1 MSIPAPA
8 SRTEKGLPNGFD
20 DPAFRRT
27 RTRNWLV
34 LGFLYAA
41 FYMSRYNFAAVMV
54 NLSATFGWSNTDLG
68 IFETAMPL
76 VYGLSVV
83 FNGPIAD
90 RIGGRKAFLFGALG
104 VVVMNLLFGLCI
116 SFVAVPAVMVGKGH
130 DAHVLTEAV
139 LTHGFQPRSLL
150 LLMATIWGANG
161 YFQSFGALSIVKVN
175 AQWFHVRERGTFAGI
190 FGVLIRFGLILAF
203 SVVPAIATVLP
214 LQYAFW
220 IPGVFVGVLF
230 VLNYLFMR
238 DSPLDAGFTDLD
250 TGDAQGVSDGKPSSL
265 RFVLKTVFAS
275 PVTWTIALGS
285 MMIGMVRRSTIDSWY
300 PKYFKEVHLG
310 DPTASLASYI
320 PYQSATW
327 GIALMGIA
335 GGFAFGIASD
345 RIFKGRR
352 APVVF
357 IGFVGMAVILALFGL
372 IDRMGAGP
380 WGAALCLPLL
390 SIFVNGAHA
399 MIGGAASMDFGG
411 RKAAATAAGLFDG
424 MQYLASSLVGIGMGY
439 TLDRWGWKAW
449 QFVPIPFAIVGAL
462 LMLRIWNATPK
473 GRPAH

>member
-8 SRTEKGLPNGFD
+8 AGLPAGFE
-20 DPAFRRT
+20 DPAFRSA

-54 NLSATFGWSNTDLG
+54 NLAGTFGWTNTELG

-104 VVVMNLLFGLCI
+104 VVVMNVLFGLCI
-116 SFVAVPAVMVGKGH
+116 SFVDVPAVMIGKGH
-130 DAHVLTEAV
+130 DAHVVTAAV
-139 LTHGFQPRSLL
+139 LRHGFQSRTIL
-150 LLMATIWGANG
+150 LLMAVIWGANG

-203 SVVPAIATVLP
+203 SAVPAIATVLP

-220 IPGVFVGVLF
+220 VPGAAVGVLF

-265 RFVLKTVFAS
+265 GFVLRTVFAS
-275 PVTWTIALGS
+275 RVTWIIAGGS
-285 MMIGMVRRSTIDSWY
+285 MMVGMVRRSTIDSWY
-300 PKYFKEVHLG
+300 PKYFKEVYLG
-310 DPTASLASYI
+310 DPTASLASYV
-320 PYQSATW
+320 PYQTAAW
-327 GIALMGIA
+327 GIALLGIG
-335 GGFAFGIASD
+335 GGFAFGMTSD
-345 RIFKGRR
+345 RVFKGRR
-352 APVVF
+352 APVIF
-357 IGFVGMAVILALFGL
+357 FGFVGMAVMLGLFGL
-372 IDRMGAGP
+372 ADRIGGSP
-380 WGAALCLPLL
+380 WVAAACLPVL
-390 SIFVNGAHA
+390 SVFVNGAHG

-449 QFVPIPFAIVGAL
+449 QFVPIPFAVVGAL
-462 LMLRIWNATPK
+462 LMTRIWYATPK

>member
-1 MSIPAPA
+1 MTPTAPVVA
-8 SRTEKGLPNGFD
+8 SPLGFD
-20 DPAFRRT
+20 DPAFKKT
-27 RTRNWLV
+27 RTLNWLV

-41 FYMSRYNFAAVMV
+41 FYMSRYNFAAVMT
-54 NLSATFGWSNTDLG
+54 NLSGTFGWTNTQLG
-68 IFETAMPL
+68 IFETMMPL

-90 RIGGRKAFLFGALG
+90 RVGGRKAFLFGAGG
-104 VVVMNLLFGLCI
+104 VVIMNALFGLCI
-116 SFVAVPAVMVGKGH
+116 SFVETPAVMAGKGH
-130 DAHVLTEAV
+130 DAHVVTAAV
-139 LTHGFQPRSLL
+139 LKHGLDAQTLL
-150 LLMATIWGANG
+150 VAMATIWGING

-203 SVVPAIATVLP
+203 SGVPALAAVLP

-220 IPGVFVGVLF
+220 VPSVVVAVLF
-230 VLNYLFMR
+230 VLNVLYMR
-238 DSPLDAGFTDLD
+238 DSPQDAGFADLD
-250 TGDAQGVSDGKPSSL
+250 TGDAHGVSDGKPSDLKS
-265 RFVLKTVFAS
+265 VLKTVFAS

-310 DPTASLASYI
+310 DPAANLASYV
-320 PYQSATW
+320 PYQATVW
-327 GIALMGIA
+327 GIAILGIA

-345 RIFKGRR
+345 RIYKGRR
-352 APVVF
+352 APVIF
-357 IGFVGMAVILALFGL
+357 FGFVGMVVLLAVFGL
-372 IDRMGAGP
+372 ADRIGLGP
-380 WGAALCLPLL
+380 WVPALLLPVL
-390 SIFVNGAHA
+390 SVFVNGAHG

-439 TLDRWGWKAW
+439 TLDHWGWKAW
-449 QFVPIPFAIVGAL
+449 PFVPIPFAIVGAL
-462 LMLRIWNATPK
+462 LMTRIWHAMPK
-473 GRPAH
+473 GRAAH

>member
-1 MSIPAPA
+1 
-8 SRTEKGLPNGFD
+8 
-20 DPAFRRT
+20 
-27 RTRNWLV
+27 
-34 LGFLYAA
+34 
-41 FYMSRYNFAAVMV
+41 MSRYNFAAVMT
-54 NLSATFGWSNTDLG
+54 NLAGTFGWTNTDLG

-90 RIGGRKAFLFGALG
+90 RIGGRKAFLFGAVG
-104 VVVMNLLFGLCI
+104 VVVMNLLFGECI
-116 SFVAVPAVMVGKGH
+116 TFVDVPAVVVGKGH
-130 DAHVLTEAV
+130 DAHVVTAAV
-139 LTHGFQPRSLL
+139 LKHGFHSRTLL

-203 SVVPAIATVLP
+203 SAVPAIATVLP

-220 IPGVFVGVLF
+220 IPGLAVGVLF

-238 DSPLDAGFTDLD
+238 DSPLDAGFSDLD

-300 PKYFKEVHLG
+300 PKYFKEIHLG
-310 DPTASLASYI
+310 DATASLASYA
-320 PYQSATW
+320 PYQTAAW

-345 RIFKGRR
+345 RVFKGRR

-357 IGFVGMAVILALFGL
+357 FGFTGMAVVLLVFGA
-372 IDRMGAGP
+372 IDRAGAGP
-380 WGAALCLPLL
+380 WGAALCLPVL

-439 TLDRWGWKAW
+439 TLDHWGWKAW
-449 QFVPIPFAIVGAL
+449 QFVPVPFAIVGAL
-462 LMLRIWNATPK
+462 LMTRIWSAVPK
-473 GRPAH
+473 GRSAH

>member
-1 MSIPAPA
+1 MI
-8 SRTEKGLPNGFD
+8 
-20 DPAFRRT
+20 
-27 RTRNWLV
+27 
-34 LGFLYAA
+34 
-41 FYMSRYNFAAVMV
+41 
-54 NLSATFGWSNTDLG
+54 
-68 IFETAMPL
+68 
-76 VYGLSVV
+76 
-83 FNGPIAD
+83 
-90 RIGGRKAFLFGALG
+90 
-104 VVVMNLLFGLCI
+104 
-116 SFVAVPAVMVGKGH
+116 GKGH
-130 DAHVLTEAV
+130 GAHVVTAAV
-139 LTHGFQPRSLL
+139 LKHGFESRSLL
-150 LLMATIWGANG
+150 LLMAAIWGANG

-220 IPGVFVGVLF
+220 IPGVAVGVLF

-238 DSPLDAGFTDLD
+238 DSPLEAGFADLD
-250 TGDAQGVSDGKPSSL
+250 TGDAQGTSDGKPSSL
-265 RFVLKTVFAS
+265 SFVLKTVFAS

-300 PKYFKEVHLG
+300 PKYFKEIHLG
-310 DPTASLASYI
+310 DSTASLASYA
-320 PYQSATW
+320 PYQTAAW

-345 RIFKGRR
+345 RVFKGRR
-352 APVVF
+352 APAVF
-357 IGFVGMAVILALFGL
+357 FGFAGMAVMLTVFGL
-372 IDRMGAGP
+372 IDRAGAGP

-424 MQYLASSLVGIGMGY
+424 MQYLASSFVGIGMGY
-439 TLDRWGWKAW
+439 TLDHWGWKAW
-449 QFVPIPFAIVGAL
+449 QFVPIPFAVVGAL
-462 LMLRIWNATPK
+462 LMTRIWNATPK

>member
-1 MSIPAPA
+1 MSVPAPA
-8 SRTEKGLPNGFD
+8 PHKTGFD
-20 DPAFRRT
+20 DPAFRSVRN
-27 RTRNWLV
+27 RNWLV

-54 NLSATFGWSNTDLG
+54 NLAGTFGWTNTDLG

-76 VYGLSVV
+76 IYGLSVV

-104 VVVMNLLFGLCI
+104 VVVMNFLFGECI
-116 SFVAVPAVMVGKGH
+116 TFVDVPAVVTGKGH
-130 DAHVLTEAV
+130 DAHVVTAAV
-139 LTHGFQPRSLL
+139 LKHGLHPRSLL
-150 LLMATIWGANG
+150 LLMAAIWGANG

-203 SVVPAIATVLP
+203 SAVPAIATVLP

-220 IPGVFVGVLF
+220 IPGLAVAVLF

-238 DSPLDAGFTDLD
+238 DSPLDAGFSDLD

-265 RFVLKTVFAS
+265 KFVLKTVFAS

-310 DPTASLASYI
+310 DATASLASYG
-320 PYQSATW
+320 PYQTAAW
-327 GIALMGIA
+327 GIALLGIA

-345 RIFKGRR
+345 RVFHGRR

-357 IGFVGMAVILALFGL
+357 FGFAGMAVVLAVFGL
-372 IDRMGAGP
+372 IDRAGAGP
-380 WGAALCLPLL
+380 WGAALCLPVL
-390 SIFVNGAHA
+390 SVFVNGAHA

-424 MQYLASSLVGIGMGY
+424 MQYLASSLVGVGMGY
-439 TLDRWGWKAW
+439 TLDHWGWKAW
-449 QFVPIPFAIVGAL
+449 QFVPIPFAVVGAL
-462 LMLRIWNATPK
+462 LMTRIWNATPK

>member
-1 MSIPAPA
+1 MTTSAPA
-8 SRTEKGLPNGFD
+8 AGLPTGFD
-20 DPAFRRT
+20 DPAFRSA

-54 NLSATFGWSNTDLG
+54 NLSGTFGWTNTELG
-68 IFETAMPL
+68 IFETTMPL

-90 RIGGRKAFLFGALG
+90 RIGGRKAFLFGAVG

-116 SFVAVPAVMVGKGH
+116 SFVDVPAVVIGKGH
-130 DAHVLTEAV
+130 DAHVVTAAV
-139 LTHGFQPRSLL
+139 LRHGFQPRTLL
-150 LLMATIWGANG
+150 LLMAAIWGTNG

-203 SVVPAIATVLP
+203 SAVPAIATVLP

-220 IPGVFVGVLF
+220 IPGVVVGVLF

-238 DSPLDAGFTDLD
+238 DSPMDAGFSDLD

-265 RFVLKTVFAS
+265 KFVLRTVFAS
-275 PVTWTIALGS
+275 RVTWIIALGS

-300 PKYFKEVHLG
+300 PKYFKEVYLG
-310 DPTASLASYI
+310 GPTASLASYV
-320 PYQSATW
+320 PYQTAAW
-327 GIALMGIA
+327 GIALLGIA

-352 APVVF
+352 APVIF
-357 IGFVGMAVILALFGL
+357 FGFVGMTVVLALFGL
-372 IDRMGAGP
+372 IDRVGP
-380 WGAALCLPLL
+380 SPWVAAACLPLL
-390 SIFVNGAHA
+390 SIFVNGAHG

-424 MQYLASSLVGIGMGY
+424 MQYLASSFVGLGMGY

-449 QFVPIPFAIVGAL
+449 QFVPIPFAVVGAL
-462 LMLRIWNATPK
+462 LMTRIWNATPK
-473 GRPAH
+473 GRAAH